1 MSARVFRT
9 LAENSTDAIFRY
21 DLDCRRIYVN
31 PTGERIRGIAAATL
45 LGTSP
50 IDELPGEVN
59 LGATHVACVQQ
70 VLASGTALESEAN
83 WSEADGTLRTFHL
96 RYVPEHG
103 PHGKV
108 VSVLAIG
115 HDITRLMEVERELLQ
130 SRELLRTLMAH
141 QEKNRE
147 EKPER
152 AALDVHEELGQNL
165 MALRMNVSMLETLL
179 NKSAHTR

>member
-1 MSARVFRT
+1 MSASAFRT

-31 PTGERIRGIAAATL
+31 PTGERIRGIAAA
-45 LGTSP
+45 
-50 IDELPGEVN
+50 EVN
-59 LGATHVACVQQ
+59 PGATHVACVQQ

-83 WSEADGTLRTFHL
+83 WREADGTLRTFHL

-152 AALDVHEELGQNL
+152 AALDLHEELGQNL
-165 MALRMNVSMLETLL
+165 MALRMNVSMLDTLL